1 MNKVLFYTNKQKRK
15 IIMSDK
21 KEFKKKY
28 EMKLQELQIELVKMQ
43 DWVIETGYK
52 IAIVFEGRDAAGKGG
67 TIKRIT
73 ENLNPRYCK
82 VVALAAPTEREKTQ
96 WYYQRYI
103 NHLPAAGEIVIFD
116 RSWYNRGG
124 VERVMGF
131 CTEKQYVNFLQTCPE
146 FERMVISSGTKL
158 VKYWFSVSA
167 EEQMNRFKA
176 RVADPT
182 KGWKLSPMDLESV
195 NRWDDYSKAKDNMF
209 EHTDTQFSPWHIVE
223 SDNKK
228 KARVNCINHLLSLI
242 DYSEIE
248 SPEVVM
254 PDRVQQKHYERP
266 PRSNY
271 NYVPEIL

>member
-1 MNKVLFYTNKQKRK
+1 
-15 IIMSDK
+15 MSDK
-21 KEFKKKY
+21 KEFKKEY
-28 EMKLQELQIELVKMQ
+28 ETKLQELQIELVKLQ
-43 DWVIETGYK
+43 DWVIETGKK

-73 ENLNPRYCK
+73 EHLNPRYCK
-82 VVALAAPTEREKTQ
+82 IVALAAPTEREKTQ

-103 NHLPAAGEIVIFD
+103 THLPAAGEIVIFD

-124 VERVMGF
+124 GERVMGF

-146 FERMVISSGTKL
+146 FERMVISSGTQL
-158 VKYWFSVSA
+158 IKYWFSVSA
-167 EEQMNRFKA
+167 EEQMKRFKA
-176 RVADPT
+176 RAADPT

-209 EHTDTQFSPWHIVE
+209 EHTDTPYCPWYVVE

-242 DYSEIE
+242 EYSEVE
-248 SPEVVM
+248 SPEVKM
-254 PDRVQQKHYERP
+254 PDRVQQKNYERP

-271 NYVPEIL
+271 KYVPDII